1 LIDADIVGHEAFQP
15 STAAWQDIVAF
26 FGRDIVSPAG
36 EIDRK
41 KLGQIVFSK
50 AEARERLNRIMWSR
64 IWEMILERIDKY
76 RAQGFEVVVVEAFGL
91 IEAGW
96 DKLVD
101 QVWVTHVS
109 EKTVI
114 DRLKKQRN
122 MDEQEIVA
130 RIRSQLSFEERA
142 KHADVIID
150 NESPREEVKAKVKE
164 LWDGLEIGKKEQN

>member
-1 LIDADIVGHEAFQP
+1 
-15 STAAWQDIVAF
+15 VAV
-26 FGRDIVSPAG
+26 FGRDVVSPTG

-41 KLGQIVFSK
+41 KLGKLVFSNP
-50 AEARERLNRIMWSR
+50 EARERLNRIMWSR
-64 IWEMILERIDKY
+64 IWEMILERIVKY

-101 QVWVTHVS
+101 HVWVTQVS

-114 DRLKKQRN
+114 ERLKQQRN

-142 KHADVIID
+142 KHADAIIN

-164 LWDGLEIGKKEQN
+164 LWDGLKVSEKKQK